1 MRASSSLSSSFT
13 CLSVCVCV
21 CVVFIY
27 ITFPYHG
34 VSGVSCVCVC
44 TVWFVFWGVGIW
56 FFFSSFPSFC
66 VVRAGVWWTTGS
78 EMRPGLRNPEFP
90 DIFSSGNSSFGL
102 CIYMGSI
109 PGAPSSINRFLRFPS
124 SSSYSSSPHSAALSS
139 FPLQDPILIYLF
151 IFIYFLFFF
160 LSLYLRFFLFFFFY
174 WRRKIRSIS
183 LFFSAFAFPSL
194 SLIPSIIIDS
204 RWSNSW

>member
-1 MRASSSLSSSFT
+1 MMMRASSSLSSSFT
-13 CLSVCVCV
+13 CLSVCVC
-21 CVVFIY
+21 CIY
-27 ITFPYHG
+27 IYYISISRC
-34 VSGVSCVCVC
+34 VWCVLCVCVPFGLC
-44 TVWFVFWGVGIW
+44 FEGSEFD
-56 FFFSSFPSFC
+56 FFFLLSPLFVLCAPAFGGR
-66 VVRAGVWWTTGS
+66 VGS

-124 SSSYSSSPHSAALSS
+124 SSSSSSLSPHSTALSS

-160 LSLYLRFFLFFFFY
+160 LSLSEVFFCFFLF
-174 WRRKIRSIS
+174 I
-183 LFFSAFAFPSL
+183 
-194 SLIPSIIIDS
+194 
-204 RWSNSW
+204 